1 LSKPSL
7 QNIRFSNK
15 SSSISDT
22 EIKEITSK
30 FNTPV
35 YVVDEQTILD
45 NLSSLE
51 NSFNNYNGKTSI
63 AYSIKSN
70 FNPSIIKILNKEG
83 ILFDLT
89 SLGEIYFFKQTNG
102 NFNHILYTSVTE
114 EENEFLVAMKS
125 GISKFVIGSY
135 NGLLNLISASKLSQ
149 CRPKVLVRINP
160 EIDVVADISAS
171 SSMGKFGVPVNNLS
185 NDDAFY
191 IINKIY
197 DSDILEF
204 YGIHF
209 HLGSQIS
216 DPSCFVK
223 TIDILA
229 SLITKLQS
237 NIDNFSL
244 PILDIGGGTPVKYI
258 QPVPSP
264 DDIGKL
270 ITDKLNIFIKSFN
283 LSPTL
288 IVESGR
294 YLSAESAILISKIVN
309 SKTYPEGK
317 FHIVDAGYNLLL
329 DSALMKQEYPIDII
343 TKSEILSYEN
353 IQIGGRLCDTLD
365 TFQIPSDKKY
375 PTAEIGDLII
385 FRNVGAYSIVFNMPF
400 HCHTKPSILL
410 RKRDQSIH
418 IIREEENIEDLFNSE
433 GGNLISQ
440 Q

>member
-15 SSSISDT
+15 SSSISDA

-30 FNTPV
+30 FNTPL

-70 FNPSIIKILNKEG
+70 FNPSIIEILNKEG

-102 NFNHILYTSVTE
+102 NFDHILYTSITE
-114 EENEFLVAMKS
+114 EENEFVAAMKS

-171 SSMGKFGVPVNNLS
+171 SSMGKFGVPVDNLS

-270 ITDKLNIFIKSFN
+270 ITDKLNMFIKSFN

-343 TKSEILSYEN
+343 TKSEIHSYEN

-375 PTAEIGDLII
+375 PSAEIGDLVI

-400 HCHTKPSILL
+400 HCQTKPSILL